1 MLHPHVV
8 TSVLVL
14 GEASSGADQGGG
26 CSVCNIVS
34 KWSRKE
40 RREQE
45 REKTEGTKKEK
56 GRGRG
61 RKEGRRGVFVWG
73 GAHASVSKSQ
83 KLVNLYTV

>member
-14 GEASSGADQGGG
+14 GDASSGADQGGG

-61 RKEGRRGVFVWG
+61 EEGRKEGSICMG
-73 GAHASVSKSQ
+73 GSTCKCVK
-83 KLVNLYTV
+83 NW